1 MRREVI
7 DKKRSVMSIF
17 KALVKKETLHVVRDT
32 RTMLIIFL
40 IPIVLLLL
48 FGFAISTEVNSV
60 RVMVVSENHTD
71 VTRQAVEQL
80 RTNPYFDFQ
89 GMVSPIDADLQLR
102 RGATDAVVFLRAEQ
116 GGVKSQIVVDAS
128 NTTVAQASTMYIQN
142 ALAGKTESP
151 AVINTLYNPQLKS
164 AYNFVPG
171 IMGMIFILICAIMT
185 SVSIV
190 GEKENG
196 TMNLLLVSPVRPYSI
211 ILGKL
216 VPYFILSFAILSV
229 ILLLGYTVLGLPA
242 SWSILNVIWVSVLYI
257 ILSLSIGL
265 LVSTL
270 VDTQLAALLVS
281 AVIFM
286 LPVIMLSG
294 MLFPIDNMP
303 VILQY
308 ISAIVPARWYISA
321 MRKLMVQHLPIQY
334 VAQEVAVLAGML
346 VVIIVMAIKK
356 FTKR

>member
-1 MRREVI
+1 MGV
-7 DKKRSVMSIF
+7 F
-17 KALVKKETLHVVRDT
+17 KVLVKKETLHVVRDT
-32 RTMLIIFL
+32 RTMLIIFF
-40 IPIVLLLL
+40 IPIALLLL

-60 RVMVVSENHTD
+60 RVMAVCENHND
-71 VTRQAVEQL
+71 ETRAALERL
-80 RTNPYFDFQ
+80 RQNPYFDFQ
-89 GMVSPIDADLQLR
+89 GMVSPVNADLQLR
-102 RGATDAVVFLRAEQ
+102 KGATDAVVFLRADE
-116 GGVKSQIVVDAS
+116 GKMKSQIVVDAS
-128 NTTVAQASTMYIQN
+128 NTTIAQASTMYIQN
-142 ALAGKTESP
+142 AISGSGPTSP
-151 AVINTLYNPQLKS
+151 ALVNTLYNPQLKS

-196 TMNLLLVSPVRPYSI
+196 TMNLLLVSPVKPYSI

-229 ILLLGYTVLGLPA
+229 ILLLGYTVLGLPL
-242 SWSILNVIWVSVLYI
+242 SWSIVNVIWVSALYI

-308 ISAIVPARWYISA
+308 ISAIVPARWYTSA
-321 MRKLMVQHLPIQY
+321 MRKLMVQHLPLQY
-334 VAQEVAVLAGML
+334 VMQEILIIGGMTIVILAL
-346 VVIIVMAIKK
+346 AIKK

>member
-1 MRREVI
+1 MGVFI
-7 DKKRSVMSIF
+7 S
-17 KALVKKETLHVVRDT
+17 LVKKETLHVVRDT
-32 RTMLIIFL
+32 RTMLIIFF
-40 IPIVLLLL
+40 IPIALLLL
-48 FGFAISTEVNSV
+48 FGFAISMEVNNI

-71 VTRQAVEQL
+71 DTRAIVERL
-80 RTNPYFDFQ
+80 RHNSYFDFQ
-89 GMVSPIDADLQLR
+89 GMVSPVNADLQLR
-102 RGATDAVVFLRAEQ
+102 KGATDAVVYLRADN
-116 GGVKSQIVVDAS
+116 GTVKSQIVVDAS
-128 NTTVAQASTMYIQN
+128 NTTVAQSATAYIQS
-142 ALAGKTESP
+142 AISGTTESP
-151 AVINTLYNPQLKS
+151 ALINTLYNPQLKS
-164 AYNFVPG
+164 SYNFVPG
-171 IMGMIFILICAIMT
+171 IMGMIFILICAMMT

-196 TMNLLLVSPVRPYSI
+196 TMNLLLVSPVKPYSI

-242 SWSILNVIWVSVLYI
+242 SWSIVNVVWVSALYI

-265 LVSTL
+265 FVSTL
-270 VDTQLAALLVS
+270 VDTQLAALLIS

-303 VILQY
+303 VVLQY
-308 ISAIVPARWYISA
+308 VSTIVPARWYTSA
-321 MRKLMVQHLPIQY
+321 MRKLMVQHLPLHY
-334 VAQEVAVLAGML
+334 VWQEVAILGGMTIL
-346 VVIIVMAIKK
+346 ILSLSIKK

>member
-1 MRREVI
+1 MG
-7 DKKRSVMSIF
+7 IF
-17 KALVKKETLHVVRDT
+17 IALVKKEALHVVRDT
-32 RTMLIIFL
+32 RTMLIIFF

-48 FGFAISTEVNSV
+48 FGFAISTEVNNV

-71 VTRQAVEQL
+71 DTRAIVERL
-80 RTNPYFDFQ
+80 NHNPYFDFQ
-89 GMVSPIDADLQLR
+89 GMVSPVKADLLLR
-102 RGATDAVVFLRAEQ
+102 RGATDAVVFLRAEN
-116 GGVKSQIVVDAS
+116 GAVKSQIMVDAS
-128 NTTVAQASTMYIQN
+128 NTTVAQSATAYIQN
-142 ALAGKTESP
+142 VIAGKTESP
-151 AVINTLYNPQLKS
+151 ALINTLYNPQLKS
-164 AYNFVPG
+164 SYNFVPG
-171 IMGMIFILICAIMT
+171 IMGMIFILICAMMT

-196 TMNLLLVSPVRPYSI
+196 TMNLLLVSPVKPSSI
-211 ILGKL
+211 IIGKL
-216 VPYFILSFAILSV
+216 IPYFILSFAILSV

-242 SWSILNVIWVSVLYI
+242 SWSIVNVVWVSALYI

-270 VDTQLAALLVS
+270 VDTQLAALLIS

-303 VILQY
+303 IILQY
-308 ISAIVPARWYISA
+308 ISSIVPARWYIAA
-321 MRKLMVQHLPIQY
+321 MRKLMVQHLQLHY
-334 VAQEVAVLAGML
+334 VAREVAVLAGMT
-346 VVIIVMAIKK
+346 VVILVLALKN

>member
-1 MRREVI
+1 MG
-7 DKKRSVMSIF
+7 IF
-17 KALVKKETLHVVRDT
+17 MALVKKETLHVVRDT
-32 RTMLIIFL
+32 RTILIIFF

-48 FGFAISTEVNSV
+48 FGFAISTEVNNV

-71 VTRQAVEQL
+71 DTRAVVERL
-80 RTNPYFDFQ
+80 RHNPYFEFQ
-89 GMVSPIDADLQLR
+89 GMASPVNADIQLR
-102 RGATDAVVFLRAEQ
+102 KGATDAVVYLRADD
-116 GGVKSQIVVDAS
+116 GMISSQIVVDAS
-128 NTTVAQASTMYIQN
+128 NTTVAQSATIYLQN
-142 ALAGKTESP
+142 VISGKGESP
-151 AVINTLYNPQLKS
+151 ALISTLYNPQLKS

-171 IMGMIFILICAIMT
+171 IMGMIFILICAMMT

-211 ILGKL
+211 IIGKL
-216 VPYFILSFAILSV
+216 VPYFILSLAILSV
-229 ILLLGYTVLGLPA
+229 ILLLGYTVLGLPPSA
-242 SWSILNVIWVSVLYI
+242 SILNVIWVSGLYI

-270 VDTQLAALLVS
+270 VDTQLAALLIS

-303 VILQY
+303 TLLQY
-308 ISAIVPARWYISA
+308 ISSIVPARWYISA
-321 MRKLMVQHLPIQY
+321 MRKLMVQHLEIHY
-334 VAQEVAVLAGML
+334 VAEEIMVLGGMT
-346 VVIIVMAIKK
+346 VIILTLAIKK

>member
-1 MRREVI
+1 MG
-7 DKKRSVMSIF
+7 IF
-17 KALVKKETLHVVRDT
+17 TALVKKETLHVMRDT
-32 RTMLIIFL
+32 RTMLIIFF

-71 VTRQAVEQL
+71 DTRAIVE
-80 RTNPYFDFQ
+80 RIHHNKYFEFQ
-89 GMVSPIDADLQLR
+89 GMVSPVNADIQLR
-102 RGATDAVVFLRAEQ
+102 KGATDAIVYLKAENGQ
-116 GGVKSQIVVDAS
+116 LKSQIVVDAS
-128 NTTVAQASTMYIQN
+128 NTTVAQAAAMYIQSVISGN
-142 ALAGKTESP
+142 PDSP
-151 AVINTLYNPQLKS
+151 ALINTLYNPQLKS

-171 IMGMIFILICAIMT
+171 IMGMIFILICAMMT

-196 TMNLLLVSPVRPYSI
+196 TMNLLLVSPVKPYSI
-211 ILGKL
+211 IIGKL
-216 VPYFILSFAILSV
+216 IPYFILSFAILSV
-229 ILLLGYTVLGLPA
+229 ILLLGYTVLGLPP
-242 SWSILNVIWVSVLYI
+242 SWGIVNVVWVSGLYI

-265 LVSTL
+265 FVSTL
-270 VDTQLAALLVS
+270 VNTQLAALLIS

-303 VILQY
+303 LALQY
-308 ISAIVPARWYISA
+308 ISSIVPARWYIAA
-321 MRKLMVQHLPIQY
+321 MRKLMVQHLPVHY
-334 VAQEVAVLAGML
+334 VVREIAVLAGMT
-346 VVIIVMAIKK
+346 VVILILAIKK

>member
-1 MRREVI
+1 MG
-7 DKKRSVMSIF
+7 IF
-17 KALVKKETLHVVRDT
+17 TALVKKETLHVVRDT
-32 RTMLIIFL
+32 RTMLIIFI
-40 IPIVLLLL
+40 IPIALLLL
-48 FGFAISTEVNSV
+48 FGFAISTEVNNI

-71 VTRQAVEQL
+71 DTRAIVERL
-80 RTNPYFDFQ
+80 SHNTYFDFQ
-89 GMVSPIDADLQLR
+89 GMVSPVNADLQLR
-102 RGATDAVVFLRAEQ
+102 KGATDAVVYLRADNGE
-116 GGVKSQIVVDAS
+116 VKSQIVVDAS
-128 NTTVAQASTMYIQN
+128 NTTVAQSATAYIQN
-142 ALAGKTESP
+142 VIAGKTESP
-151 AVINTLYNPQLKS
+151 ALINTLYNPQLKS
-164 AYNFVPG
+164 SYNFVPG

-196 TMNLLLVSPVRPYSI
+196 TMNLLLVSPVKPYSI

-242 SWSILNVIWVSVLYI
+242 SWSIINVVWVSALYI
-257 ILSLSIGL
+257 VLSLSIGL
-265 LVSTL
+265 LVSTM
-270 VDTQLAALLVS
+270 VDTQLAALLIS

-308 ISAIVPARWYISA
+308 ISSIVPARWYTAA
-321 MRKLMVQHLPIQY
+321 MRKLMVQHLALHY
-334 VAQEVAVLAGML
+334 VMQEVTILAGMTVL
-346 VVIIVMAIKK
+346 ILALAIKK